1 VADRYLRRVSLAASG
16 YAACGALEDD
26 IHHVRVT
33 VRHDGTRITE
43 VVGEAVRLPW
53 STCPGSEAGV
63 ASLVGTELAAAT
75 RGLKSRYRAD
85 LHCTHMFDLA
95 QLVVAQAARGD
106 GAVDY
111 LATIDVRDEDDDEGL
126 MHAEI
131 ARDGV
136 TVITWDVARYTQPEM
151 PADPSIAEAA
161 FVLRR
166 AVWLA
171 PISSMRFDEYE
182 TVGPTGLPPGTCW
195 TAQPERIE
203 VAFRHRGSQRHYG
216 AAPDGEGGPD
226 AMLAGFPEYRAT
238 ALGERLG

>member
-1 VADRYLRRVSLAASG
+1 VADRYRRRVVLAARG

-33 VRHDGTRITE
+33 VRHDGARITE
-43 VVGEAVRLPW
+43 AVGEAVRLPW
-53 STCPGSEAGV
+53 STCPGSEAGI

-75 RGLKSRYRAD
+75 RGLKSAYRAD
-85 LHCTHMFDLA
+85 THCTHMFDLA
-95 QLVVAQAARGD
+95 QLVIAQAARGD

-111 LATIDVRDEDDDEGL
+111 LATVDVPDVGE

-131 ARDGV
+131 TRDGV
-136 TVITWDVARYTQPEM
+136 TVITWDVERYTQPAM
-151 PADPSIAEAA
+151 PTDDAITEAA

-216 AAPDGEGGPD
+216 AAPDGPD
-226 AMLAGFPEYRAT
+226 AMLAGFPEYRAAT
-238 ALGERLG
+238 LGEGLG

>member
-1 VADRYLRRVSLAASG
+1 MGDRYRRRVALAARG
-16 YAACGALEDD
+16 NVACGALEDD
-26 IHHVRVT
+26 VHHVRVT
-33 VRHDGTRITE
+33 VRHDGTRVTE

-53 STCPGSEAGV
+53 STCPGSEAGI
-63 ASLVGTELAAAT
+63 ASLAGTELAGAA
-75 RGLKSRYRAD
+75 RGLKSSYRAA

-111 LATIDVRDEDDDEGL
+111 LATVDVPDAGDL
-126 MHAEI
+126 HAEI
-131 ARDGV
+131 TRDGE
-136 TVITWDVARYTQPEM
+136 TVLTWDVARYAQPAM
-151 PADPSIAEAA
+151 PTDDAITEAA

-182 TVGPTGLPPGTCW
+182 TVGPTGLPVGSCW
-195 TAQPERIE
+195 TAQPERID

-216 AAPDGEGGPD
+216 AAPDGADAAD
-226 AMLAGFPEYRAT
+226 AMLAGFDEYRDA
-238 ALGERLG
+238 AFVR

>member
-1 VADRYLRRVSLAASG
+1 VGDRYRRRVALAARG
-16 YAACGALEDD
+16 HAACGALEDD
-26 IHHVRVT
+26 VHHVRVK

-53 STCPGSEAGV
+53 STCPGSEAGI

-75 RGLKSRYRAD
+75 RGLKAAYRAD
-85 LHCTHMFDLA
+85 IHCTHMFDLA

-106 GAVDY
+106 GAVEY
-111 LATIDVRDEDDDEGL
+111 LATIDVPDGGDL
-126 MHAEI
+126 HAEI
-131 ARDGV
+131 TRDGV
-136 TVITWDVARYTQPEM
+136 NVLTWDVARYAQPEM
-151 PADPSIAEAA
+151 PTDDAIAEAA

-182 TVGPTGLPPGTCW
+182 TVGPTGLPPGSCW

-203 VAFRHRGSQRHYG
+203 VAFRNRGSQRHY
-216 AAPDGEGGPD
+216 AASPAEMIAGFEEY
-226 AMLAGFPEYRAT
+226 AARALAG
-238 ALGERLG
+238 